1 MYNQYLQQCI
11 SNISCQVTGFKV
23 FVIFISNCSVNE
35 NRYVLCSKCII
46 IIMSWK

>member
-11 SNISCQVTGFKV
+11 SIISCQVTGFKV

-35 NRYVLCSKCII
+35 NRYVVNV
-46 IIMSWK
+46 